1 MKPRVRFAPSPTG
14 QLHLGGA
21 RTALSNFLFA
31 KNQGGS
37 FLVRIE
43 DTDLE
48 RSKTEYVE
56 QICDSLKWLGLAWD
70 EEIVYQS
77 ENGSSH
83 DEELHSLLES
93 GKAYRCFASKE
104 ELDDIRENSGSFHYT
119 GIWRDREQKDID
131 NELDKG
137 TPFTVRL
144 KTPMEGVT
152 EFNDI
157 VYGNITVSNTEIDDL
172 ILARSDGSPV
182 YNFTNVIDDQ
192 KMGITHVIRGEDHV
206 ANTSKQILI
215 YKALNFEIPRFAH
228 LPMILGEDKKR
239 LSKRHGATGVDQYRD
254 LGYQPGALLNY
265 LALLG
270 WNPGTEEEIF
280 ELDKLVEQFD
290 LSKVQKKSAVFDH
303 KKFNWVS
310 SQHLMAQSNADI
322 LHDMIKIDPQW
333 EGAKDRGRA
342 ERVID
347 IMKPRSCS
355 LVDLIDRS
363 SYFFAKPAEFNERD
377 LSKVWKADTPE
388 IMKELQMIFE
398 SISDWIPNEIESKF
412 KEFMD
417 SNGLGFGK
425 VMRPLRFALCG
436 NVNGPSLFE
445 IMEIIGKDE
454 SLNRINKAI
463 KEF

>member
-1 MKPRVRFAPSPTG
+1 
-14 QLHLGGA
+14 
-21 RTALSNFLFA
+21 
-31 KNQGGS
+31 
-37 FLVRIE
+37 
-43 DTDLE
+43 
-48 RSKTEYVE
+48 
-56 QICDSLKWLGLAWD
+56 
-70 EEIVYQS
+70 
-77 ENGSSH
+77 
-83 DEELHSLLES
+83 
-93 GKAYRCFASKE
+93 
-104 ELDDIRENSGSFHYT
+104 
-119 GIWRDREQKDID
+119 
-131 NELDKG
+131 
-137 TPFTVRL
+137 
-144 KTPMEGVT
+144 
-152 EFNDI
+152 
-157 VYGNITVSNTEIDDL
+157 
-172 ILARSDGSPV
+172 
-182 YNFTNVIDDQ
+182 
-192 KMGITHVIRGEDHV
+192 
-206 ANTSKQILI
+206 
-215 YKALNFEIPRFAH
+215 
-228 LPMILGEDKKR
+228 MILGEDKKR

-280 ELDKLVEQFD
+280 ELDKLVEQFE

-445 IMEIIGKDE
+445 IMEIIGKDD
-454 SLNRINKAI
+454 SLNRINHAI